1 MSDPFPCP
9 RGPGGGFTLLE
20 VLVVLSVSLL
30 MSALGLPTWQQWM
43 AGRSADQATQE
54 LAEAVRRGRSE
65 AMARGEVVT
74 LCPRDP
80 DSPVGAAVCRLDSH
94 DWSGGW
100 LLFVDRG
107 VRGELEADDLLIVA
121 RHPGTAG
128 PKVTATLERISFQP
142 SGISLSA
149 ASHFDVVPAGA
160 PGAPAAWAR
169 RLCINKPGRVRQL
182 PGGVNCE
189 GHP

>member
-1 MSDPFPCP
+1 MSERVHCP
-9 RGPGGGFTLLE
+9 RGSARGFTLLE
-20 VLVVLSVSLL
+20 VLVVLSVSML

-43 AGRSADQATQE
+43 AGRSAELTTQD
-54 LAEAVRRGRSE
+54 LAEVVRRARSE

-80 DSPVGAAVCRLDSH
+80 DSPAGAAVCRLDSH

-107 VRGELEADDLLIVA
+107 VRGELESGDLLLVA

-149 ASHFDVVPAGA
+149 ASHFDVLPALA
-160 PGAPAAWAR
+160 PGAPAAWSR

-182 PGGVNCE
+182 PGGVSCE

>member
-1 MSDPFPCP
+1 MTHRVHRPP
-9 RGPGGGFTLLE
+9 GPAPGFTLLE
-20 VLVVLSVSLL
+20 VLVALSVSLL
-30 MSALGLPTWQQWM
+30 MTALGLPSWQQWM
-43 AGRSADQATQE
+43 AGRAADLAARD
-54 LAEAVRRGRSE
+54 LAEAVRRARSE

-80 DSPVGAAVCRLDSH
+80 DTPAGAAVCRLDSH

-107 VRGELEADDLLIVA
+107 ARGELEASDVLITA
-121 RHPGTAG
+121 RHPGTGG
-128 PKVTATLERISFQP
+128 PQVTATLERISFQP

-149 ASHFDVVPAGA
+149 ASHFDVIPALA
-160 PGAPAAWAR
+160 PGGPAAWGR

-182 PGGVNCE
+182 PGGVKCE
-189 GHP
+189 GPA